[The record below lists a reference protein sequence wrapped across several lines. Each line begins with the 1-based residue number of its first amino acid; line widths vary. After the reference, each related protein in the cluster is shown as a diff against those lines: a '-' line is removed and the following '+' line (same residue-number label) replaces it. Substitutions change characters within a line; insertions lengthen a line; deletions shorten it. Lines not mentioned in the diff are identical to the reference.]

1 MASGFV
7 KAELMTCRQ
16 GRSQVSCRLLYN
28 SVLLLVFGLILWK
41 WMNGVDSLG
50 SNQECKIGYIHSH
63 SRVSQCLASIRKLG
77 NRRSSEGLRSFK
89 PSKGTNLFILII
101 LAGDI
106 EMNPG
111 PRFQCGLCKK
121 YCKASDRLLECEE
134 CEKRFHASC
143 SNLSD
148 NKLLRIES
156 GDGAWYCTNCKAD
169 CGLCSGAVLK
179 GHKAVQC
186 DNCDMWI
193 HNECL
198 FIAETQYETVNN
210 TNCTWICPK
219 CEFFNFSDSFF
230 GEQVNVETENR
241 FVPLTKVKK
250 DRSSP
255 CGTNKSSFI
264 SGLKFISMNI
274 NSIRGKK
281 LELLAF
287 LDFHQPHVV
296 AIQETKID
304 SSIATSEL
312 FPETCPYSVYR
323 KDRNIHGGGV
333 MLLVHKDISH
343 MPITE
348 LENDSESI
356 WVKVFANKTSHFVAS
371 WYRPPGSTSEEFQLF
386 REQLD
391 YIRTHHKGKKLP
403 SAHVLGDFNFKDID
417 WPDRLSKSG
426 STLSQSEG
434 QILIHIMNDHGLEQ
448 MVHFPTRE
456 KNTLDLILTTLPG
469 QFQDV
474 HSPDKLSDHDIVS
487 GTLKMFIPPIKKP
500 RRKVYLYQKGD
511 YESMRKDTLQF
522 AKEKYFNGHSD
533 TRSVQENFDLL
544 TSFIQDSADK
554 HIPSKT
560 SRSVSSIPWI
570 TPEIRRKIRRKNK
583 THAKA
588 KKTGSSKLRSKF
600 ETLRREIKADVRK
613 QHDLYVNNLVGD
625 VKANPRDFYR
635 YINSQKKDTQG
646 IPPLKRKNGKG
657 VAQSDLEKAEEFN
670 GQFTDVF
677 SKNEHTQVP
686 LLDRSAPFMNDI
698 AVSKDGVI
706 KLLKGLNPSK
716 ALGPDE
722 LHPRVLKEL
731 ATELGP
737 VLAHLFQ
744 QSIDTGEIPKEWSL
758 ANICPLFKKSDRS
771 LACNYRPV
779 SLTCAP
785 CKLLEHI
792 VCSNIMAH
800 LDEYKLLSDRQHAF
814 RKGHSCETQLTTV
827 INDWAKILD
836 NRGQVDT
843 FILDFEK
850 AFDTPPHE
858 LLKSKL
864 FCYGIGGKTLKW
876 IDSFLC
882 FRQQRVVVNGVKS
895 DWAPVSSGVPQGTVL
910 GPLLFSLY
918 INDIS
923 SDIESEIRLFADDC
937 VCYREIK
944 DEKDTMKL
952 QRDIDRLGSWARKW
966 GMRFQPVKCNMM
978 QLTRKRIKK
987 IHASY
992 TLEGT
997 NLENVESIKYLG
1009 VTITSD
1015 LRWNTHVS
1023 NVCTKANRT
1032 LGFLRRNLHSCPQE
1046 VKEAAYKGLVR
1057 PVLDYGSSVWDPPG
1071 VVLQEE
1077 LESVQKRAARFVT
1090 GNYDYETGNMTGILG
1105 QLKWESLKKRR
1116 KDNRLILLYKGL
1128 KGKAS
1133 VPTDDLI
1140 PKTRRCRN
1148 QHSMAFQTPIANTD
1162 VYKGSFFPQTIRD
1175 WNALPDSLISSAEDA
1190 EDCVAKF
1197 TSLVR
1202 ARD

>member
-148 NKLLRIES
+148 NELLRIES

-193 HNECL
+193 HNECS

-417 WPDRLSKSG
+417 WLDRLSKSG

-434 QILIHIMNDHGLEQ
+434 QILIDIMNDHGLEQ

-522 AKEKYFNGHSD
+522 SKEKYFNGHSD

-779 SLTCAP
+779 SLTCVP

-864 FCYGIGGKTLKW
+864 FGYGIGGKTLKW

-895 DWAPVSSGVPQGTVL
+895 DWAPVLSGVPQGTVL

-1090 GNYDYETGNMTGILG
+1090 GNYDYETGSMTGILG

>member
-1 MASGFV
+1 
-7 KAELMTCRQ
+7 
-16 GRSQVSCRLLYN
+16 
-28 SVLLLVFGLILWK
+28 
-41 WMNGVDSLG
+41 
-50 SNQECKIGYIHSH
+50 
-63 SRVSQCLASIRKLG
+63 
-77 NRRSSEGLRSFK
+77 
-89 PSKGTNLFILII
+89 
-101 LAGDI
+101 
-106 EMNPG
+106 MNPG

-143 SNLSD
+143 SNLGD
-148 NKLLRIES
+148 NELLRIES

-169 CGLCSGAVLK
+169 CGLCSSAVLK

-186 DNCDMWI
+186 DNCGMWI
-193 HNECL
+193 QNECS

-210 TNCTWICPK
+210 TNWTWICPR

-230 GEQVNVETENR
+230 GEQVNLETENR
-241 FVPLTKVKK
+241 FVPLTKEKE
-250 DRSSP
+250 DRSSS

-296 AIQETKID
+296 AFQETKSTVLLQLQN
-304 SSIATSEL
+304 SSRKLAHI
-312 FPETCPYSVYR
+312 VYIE
-323 KDRNIHGGGV
+323 KNRNIHGGGV

-403 SAHVLGDFNFKDID
+403 PVHVLGDFNFKDID
-417 WPDRLSKSG
+417 CPDRLSKSG

-434 QILIHIMNDHGLEQ
+434 QILIDIMNDHGLEQ

-487 GTLKMFIPPIKKP
+487 GTLKIFTPPIKKP

-511 YESMRKDTLQF
+511 NESMRKDTLEF

-570 TPEIRRKIRRKNK
+570 APEIRRKIRRKNK

-588 KKTGSSKLRSKF
+588 KKTDSSKLRSKF

-625 VKANPRDFYR
+625 VKTNPRDFYR

-657 VAQSDLEKAEEFN
+657 VAQSDLEKAEEFS

-677 SKNEHTQVP
+677 NKNEHTQVP

-698 AVSKDGVI
+698 VVSKDGVI
-706 KLLKGLNPSK
+706 KLLKGLNSSE

-737 VLAHLFQ
+737 VFAHLFQ

-758 ANICPLFKKSDRS
+758 ANICLLFKRCDRS
-771 LACNYRPV
+771 LACNYHLV
-779 SLTCAP
+779 SLTCVP

-792 VCSNIMAH
+792 VCSNTRIMAH

-814 RKGHSCETQLTTV
+814 RKGHSCKTQLTTV

-850 AFDTPPHE
+850 AFDTPSQE

-864 FCYGIGGKTLKW
+864 FSYGTGGKTLKW

-895 DWAPVSSGVPQGTVL
+895 DWAPVLSGVPQGTLL

-923 SDIESEIRLFADDC
+923 SDIESEIRLFANDC

-944 DEKDTMKL
+944 DEVDIMKL

-978 QLTRKRIKK
+978 QLTRKQIKK

-997 NLENVESIKYLG
+997 DLKNVESIKYLG

-1023 NVCTKANRT
+1023 NVCTKTNRT
-1032 LGFLRRNLHSCPQE
+1032 LGFLRRNLYSCPQE
-1046 VKEAAYKGLVR
+1046 VEEAAYKGLVR

-1090 GNYDYETGNMTGILG
+1090 GNYNYETGSMTGILG

-1133 VPTDDLI
+1133 VPTVDLV
-1140 PKTRRCRN
+1140 PKARRCRN

-1162 VYKGSFFPQTIRD
+1162 VYKGSFFSRTIRD